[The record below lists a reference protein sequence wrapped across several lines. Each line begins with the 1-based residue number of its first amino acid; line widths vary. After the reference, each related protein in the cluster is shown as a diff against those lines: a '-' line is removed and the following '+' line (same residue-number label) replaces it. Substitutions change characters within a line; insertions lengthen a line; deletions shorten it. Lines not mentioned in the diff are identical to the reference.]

1 MELCVYIGILLGYIA
16 GLKIWDFYYEKIILP
31 KIEKYEKQ
39 KTLDSHK
46 IARIIGN
53 PITRRFNT

>member
-31 KIEKYEKQ
+31 KIEKQ